1 MDKPMPNLPIHTF
14 EISSKS
20 KSKLTFFK
28 DYFEFKIESDHTP
41 RKLFYTDIKMVKLKT
56 KSWFLIIYTL
66 FIVLFFIVNIYL
78 YFFLEE
84 SSILNF
90 IVSCLLI
97 ILCTQLYIER
107 KNQVVIVVYKG
118 SLQIEIFRS
127 SNQKETNEIFSLIDS
142 YRLPVE

>member
-14 EISSKS
+14 ESSSKS

-28 DYFEFKIESDHTP
+28 DSFEFKIESDHTP

-107 KNQVVIVVYKG
+107 KNQVVIVVYQR